1 MNDKLKNNEITYSDV
16 NNLSEKNDNWQVA
29 GPAAFM
35 NAEPQQV
42 KNASWWLLLPGVLA
56 VLLLGAHYFRQ
67 SDDGMVVF
75 CLACLGLLLRRRTWG
90 GLAFAWVLFFG
101 AWEWA
106 ATAQRLVGMRLAM
119 GEPFVRGA
127 GILAGVAVFTLL
139 AGALCWRYAN
149 IMQARGVQ
157 GQGEPGNLQGNGA
170 ALCALVPAVQAAA
183 FLGTALLLGWLR
195 GRLPSLV
202 PLLADRFF
210 PGMGMVQ
217 VAGAAWYAAWV
228 AGLLCQP
235 AKAGKVRRRLW
246 WLFCSVFFAQFALGL
261 AGFST
266 FLMTGALH
274 LPIPGVILFGPVFR
288 GGGLFMVFLLLFA
301 LIVLGSAWC
310 SHLCYFGGWDALAT
324 NKRRMQPL
332 SIFWQRAVRVGRPV
346 VGLLWVAVALGLRV
360 LGVEAYVAAMAGVLF
375 GVVGLGIMLF
385 FSRRYGLML
394 HCTAYCPIGFIAN
407 LAGRVSFWR
416 VRVAPERC
424 TGCGVCERVCRYAAI
439 SPADRA
445 TGRSGFRCSL
455 CRDCLGACRHGA
467 LRLGCFGLSHERATA
482 LFVVLVTVLHAVFLC
497 TARV

>member
-1 MNDKLKNNEITYSDV
+1 M
-16 NNLSEKNDNWQVA
+16 NNLSEKNDNGAAPNLEADLNA
-29 GPAAFM
+29 GHTH
-35 NAEPQQV
+35 V
-42 KNASWWLLLPGVLA
+42 KKASGWLLLSGVLA
-56 VLLLGAHYFRQ
+56 MLLLGAHYFRQ

-75 CLACLGLLLRRRTWG
+75 CLACLGLLVRRATWG
-90 GLAFAWVLFFG
+90 ALALAGVLGFG

-127 GILAGVAVFTLL
+127 GILAGVAAFTLL
-139 AGALCWRYAN
+139 AGALCWRYAKAVQR
-149 IMQARGVQ
+149 QARHNQ
-157 GQGEPGNLQGNGA
+157 REQGNLHTQRA
-170 ALCALVPAVQAAA
+170 APNTYVPAVQAIS

-195 GRLPSLV
+195 WRLPSLV

-246 WLFCSVFFAQFALGL
+246 WLFCAVFFAQFALGL
-261 AGFST
+261 AGFSA

-288 GGGLFMVFLLLFA
+288 GGGLFMVFLLLFS
-301 LIVLGSAWC
+301 LIILGSAWC
-310 SHLCYFGGWDALAT
+310 SHLCYFGGWDAFAT

-332 SIFWQRAVRVGRPV
+332 SLFWQRAVRFGRPV
-346 VGLLWVAVALGLRV
+346 VGLLGVALAFGLRV
-360 LGVEAYVAAMAGVLF
+360 AGVEAYVAAMAGVLF
-375 GVVGLGIMLF
+375 GVVGLGVMLL
-385 FSRRYGLML
+385 FSRHYGLML
-394 HCTAYCPIGFIAN
+394 HCTGYCPIGFIAN
-407 LAGRVSFWR
+407 LAGRVSFWQ

-439 SPADRA
+439 GPVERA
-445 TGRSGFRCSL
+445 SGRSGFRCSL
-455 CRDCLGACRHGA
+455 CRDCLGACSHGA

-482 LFVVLVTVLHAVFLC
+482 LFVVLVAVLHVVFLC